1 VKNTAT
7 SLLNLIFGKNQ
18 SKTITAN
25 RVLFK
30 GILFWKYFI
39 ALCLADCC
47 NKRRFVD
54 SKCLQRS
61 PDPLAGFNVSFLH
74 LFLFFFP
81 HRSHLFFTFFVFVR
95 CPRSLWH
102 YATLISS
109 FNNNNNNGLREWHG
123 RDNMGEEREGFIP
136 LLPIPWYATVGICE
150 CVVVALYR
158 LAVID
163 YFASRIRS
171 AKSKAS
177 VWCLS
182 VPFVTRRGQHRYLL
196 ICCRLTVTFA
206 IVIYKFVWLLD
217 DFCRG
222 VVAQDLPLVSVG
234 DWVHVPAYVS
244 TVLSEWRR
252 YTCRLSLVVSCVC
265 RIQLELW

>member
-1 VKNTAT
+1 MPPS
-7 SLLNLIFGKNQ
+7 SLRLIIII
-18 SKTITAN
+18 ITGWGN
-25 RVLFK
+25 DTEGTRWEKREK
-30 GILFWKYFI
+30 G
-39 ALCLADCC
+39 
-47 NKRRFVD
+47 
-54 SKCLQRS
+54 SS
-61 PDPLAGFNVSFLH
+61 PLP
-74 LFLFFFP
+74 
-81 HRSHLFFTFFVFVR
+81 
-95 CPRSLWH
+95 
-102 YATLISS
+102 
-109 FNNNNNNGLREWHG
+109 
-123 RDNMGEEREGFIP
+123 
-136 LLPIPWYATVGICE
+136 PIPWYATVGICE

-171 AKSKAS
+171 AKSKA
-177 VWCLS
+177 WCLS

-196 ICCRLTVTFA
+196 ICCRLTMTFA

-244 TVLSEWRR
+244 TVLSERRR

-265 RIQLELW
+265 RI